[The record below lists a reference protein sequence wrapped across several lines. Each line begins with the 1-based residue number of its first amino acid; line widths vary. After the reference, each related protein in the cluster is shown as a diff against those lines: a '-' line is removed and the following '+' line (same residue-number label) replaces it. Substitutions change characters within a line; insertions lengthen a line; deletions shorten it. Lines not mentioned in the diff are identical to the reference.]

1 MMSSNKVV
9 KIIILSLIIFSCNQ
23 FFIFSLENSNN
34 NNVTIICPDADFG
47 MPIQNSVINI
57 EIYKNNQL
65 IQTLKYNYEDTF
77 MLIKHFEIIDLN
89 FDGFDDIL
97 ISAGLTPNR
106 GQQYY
111 VAYLWNERQN
121 EFIFLSGAQDIINM
135 KIDKENKL
143 IYSSYMLND
152 DRVEYYVYSFC
163 DDKLILKDFIVQQE
177 KKNKLYYTISSSKQ
191 LQEYNEI
198 NLFWK
203 NIIDLYN

>member
-97 ISAGLTPNR
+97 MGYT
-106 GQQYY
+106 QK
-111 VAYLWNERQN
+111 LWM
-121 EFIFLSGAQDIINM
+121 S
-135 KIDKENKL
+135 
-143 IYSSYMLND
+143 
-152 DRVEYYVYSFC
+152 
-163 DDKLILKDFIVQQE
+163 
-177 KKNKLYYTISSSKQ
+177 
-191 LQEYNEI
+191 
-198 NLFWK
+198 
-203 NIIDLYN
+203 